1 VYDAKAVKKYAAKSK
16 GKKARARA
24 RKKYDASEKGQATIA
39 RTTTMQTAQRADE
52 SRAKATREWAAQALP
67 EEKLIT
73 YVSNLQAKPLYRA
86 VGTLPRDEAYDWWIK
101 VCSGGA
107 TASGTLRG
115 LAHPPYDYEENGIRF
130 AEWKKGRTWIITSS
144 KEDSPVFWQTGNG
157 IKPCENKVPA
167 PTPRLLELWQAF
179 EDAKPENQI
188 EAGDCHVINHA
199 TSWPEILQEQDSQ
212 GNYLEMKFVVRR
224 IVNPWKA
231 ALPWQPLPL
240 ACPVPVMVSEETLP
254 SLPSMIEE
262 AQHELHKER
271 AVWELHQK
279 EEKQKRKTLAK
290 KLKEWRKEHNKET
303 RLVAREELKAL
314 RISGMKA
321 YLTTLQSEIMKAQW
335 TLKPNNPEAEQEL
348 FSLDDEAHA
357 TEQWLAEQQTPA
369 TSLHTQEFLS
379 YLEGLLT
386 QKGAVKFDA
395 ETIIREIES
404 LKELNA
410 AQLKGES

>member
-1 VYDAKAVKKYAAKSK
+1 VYDAKAVKKYAAKPK

-24 RKKYDASEKGQATIA
+24 RKKYDGSEKGRATIA
-39 RTTTMQTAQRADE
+39 KTTATQTAQRADE

-73 YVSNLQAKPLYRA
+73 YVSNLQAKTLYRA
-86 VGTLPRDEAYDWWIK
+86 VGTLPKDEAYDWWIK

-144 KEDSPVFWQTGNG
+144 KESSSVFWQTGSG

-167 PTPRLLELWQAF
+167 PSPRLLEMWQAF
-179 EDAKPENQI
+179 EDAKPEKQI
-188 EAGDCHVINHA
+188 EAGNYHVINHA

-224 IVNPWKA
+224 IVSPWKA
-231 ALPWQPLPL
+231 ELPQPFSKLP
-240 ACPVPVMVSEETLP
+240 CPAPVMVSEETFP
-254 SLPSMIEE
+254 SWPSILEE
-262 AQHELHKER
+262 AQRELHEER
-271 AVWELHQK
+271 ARWELHQK

-290 KLKEWRKEHNKET
+290 NLKEWRKEHNKET
-303 RLVAREELKAL
+303 RLVAREKLKAL
-314 RISGMKA
+314 RIREMKD

-335 TLKPNNPEAEQEL
+335 TTKPSDESIEEAEFL
-348 FSLDDEAHA
+348 RGEAQA

-369 TSLHTQEFLS
+369 TSLVQTQELLS
-379 YLEGLLT
+379 YLEGLRT
-386 QKGAVKFDA
+386 QKGAAKFDA
-395 ETIIREIES
+395 ETIDREIES

-410 AQLKGES
+410 AKLKGES